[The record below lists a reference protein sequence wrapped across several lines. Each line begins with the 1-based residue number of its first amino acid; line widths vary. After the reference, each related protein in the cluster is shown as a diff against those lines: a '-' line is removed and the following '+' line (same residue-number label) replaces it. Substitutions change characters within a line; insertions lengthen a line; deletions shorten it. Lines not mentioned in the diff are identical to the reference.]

1 MPTDPS
7 YLILVVGPT
16 AVGKT
21 DLCLKL
27 AKKFQTEILS
37 CDSRQ
42 FYREMNR
49 GTAKPSVD
57 ELAEVPHHFINNLSI
72 TDAYDVRKYE
82 EEALDLLGN
91 LFQKHR
97 VVILTGGTGLFAD
110 VVVNGM
116 DAIPEVAPEIRE
128 EIIHE
133 YQSKGLTWLQVAV
146 QEVDPEFY
154 AQVDHANPQ
163 RLMRALEIWRGT
175 GLKFSSFR
183 TKNKVK
189 RPFEVIKIGLDR
201 PREELYRRIDSRMEQ
216 MLAKGLFAE
225 AEGLFEKR
233 GLNALQTLGYTEIF
247 DFLEGKYDKVELI
260 RLLKRNSRRY
270 AKRQLTWFRRD
281 PLIHWFHPSE
291 EREIL
296 AFLANQI
303 ALNPPINATQL

>member
-49 GTAKPSVD
+49 GTAKPSAD

-82 EEALDLLGN
+82 EEALDLLGK

-154 AQVDHANPQ
+154 AQVDRANPQ

-247 DFLEGKYDKVELI
+247 DFLEGKYDKEELI